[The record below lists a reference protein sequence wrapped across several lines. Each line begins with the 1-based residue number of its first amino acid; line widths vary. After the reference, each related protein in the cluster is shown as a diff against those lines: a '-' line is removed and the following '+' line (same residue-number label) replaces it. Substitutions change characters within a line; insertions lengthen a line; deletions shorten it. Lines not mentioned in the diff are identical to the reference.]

1 MNFNFVTK
9 TSTIDSAG
17 YYSLLGK
24 MTNKLKQIQEE
35 FGHVDSA
42 ELELYETFK
51 DESEKDKVALLKLSL
66 HNIIISGYS
75 ISKRWEDALLDA
87 FDTLRSKME
96 GKQQTMQN
104 NLIV

>member
-1 MNFNFVTK
+1 M
-9 TSTIDSAG
+9 TS
-17 YYSLLGK
+17 
-24 MTNKLKQIQEE
+24 KLKQIQEE
-35 FGHVDSA
+35 FGNIDSA
-42 ELELYETFK
+42 ELELYETYK

-96 GKQQTMQN
+96 GKQVSNQFRVEN
-104 NLIV
+104 

>member
-9 TSTIDSAG
+9 TSAIDNAG
-17 YYSLLGK
+17 YYSLLRK
-24 MTNKLKQIQEE
+24 MTSKLKQIQEE
-35 FGHVDSA
+35 FGNIDSA
-42 ELELYETFK
+42 ELELYETYK

-96 GKQQTMQN
+96 GKQ
-104 NLIV
+104 LVS